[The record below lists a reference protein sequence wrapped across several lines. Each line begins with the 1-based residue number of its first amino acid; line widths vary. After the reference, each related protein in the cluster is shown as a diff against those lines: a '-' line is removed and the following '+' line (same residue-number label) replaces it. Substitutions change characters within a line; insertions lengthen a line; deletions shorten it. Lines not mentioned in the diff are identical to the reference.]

1 MTRTSRIQRFSFVS
15 IILNAMK
22 KVVIAIDGPA
32 ASGKSTTA
40 KLLAKKLGLTP
51 VDTGAMYRAVTLM
64 VLESGIDPHNR
75 DAVEKIAMKTQ
86 IIQKFVE
93 GEVLTIVNGKDR
105 SSDIRKPEVNKW
117 VSLVSSYPGVRR
129 ALVQKQRE
137 MAKIGGV
144 VIEGRDIGTVVVPD
158 AHLKIFMIATP
169 EERARR
175 RLKELKEAGINVSFE
190 DVLKDI
196 LQRDKLDST
205 RENSPL
211 KKANDALVIDTTNL
225 TIEEQVELGIQ
236 ELKKLGYD
244 P

>member
-1 MTRTSRIQRFSFVS
+1 
-15 IILNAMK
+15 MK

-40 KLLAKKLGLTP
+40 KLLAKKLGLIP
-51 VDTGAMYRAVTLM
+51 VDTGAMYRAVTLI
-64 VLESGIDPHNR
+64 VLESGIDPHNQNL
-75 DAVEKIAMKTQ
+75 VEEIARKTHIVQ
-86 IIQKFVE
+86 RFVD

-105 SSDIRKPEVNKW
+105 SADIRRPEVTKW
-117 VSLVSSYPGVRR
+117 VSLVSSYPGVRK

-137 MAKIGGV
+137 MAKMGGV

-158 AHLKIFMIATP
+158 AHLKIFMVASA

-175 RLKELKEAGINVSFE
+175 RLKELKEAGINATFE
-190 DVLKDI
+190 EVLKDI

-211 KKANDALVIDTTNL
+211 KKADDALVIDTTNL
-225 TIEEQVELGIQ
+225 TIEDQVELGIQ
-236 ELKKLGYD
+236 ELKKRGFD